1 MSKISGGKKT
11 EILCSN
17 VSKIR
22 KSAIKFFFLKM
33 GSQITLHP
41 LEKGLFP
48 HQSLQWPTINMN
60 CLSITHFRMDD
71 DDDIRLILH
80 PNLT

>member
-1 MSKISGGKKT
+1 M
-11 EILCSN
+11 
-17 VSKIR
+17 
-22 KSAIKFFFLKM
+22 
-33 GSQITLHP
+33 P

-48 HQSLQWPTINMN
+48 YQSLQWLIINMN
-60 CLSITHFRMDD
+60 GLNITHFRMDNDD